1 MLRLSLS
8 APRSSRTQ
16 EGSGSCHGSR
26 GSPCMG
32 NLMNVPRQTDG
43 LRGAGL
49 GADMGSG
56 LWGGEQGTLV
66 AVGLCGDC
74 GVVMDGIRAGEELCW
89 ASASTG

>member
-1 MLRLSLS
+1 
-8 APRSSRTQ
+8 
-16 EGSGSCHGSR
+16 
-26 GSPCMG
+26 
-32 NLMNVPRQTDG
+32 MNVPRQTDG

-49 GADMGSG
+49 GAAMGSG

-89 ASASTG
+89 VSASMG